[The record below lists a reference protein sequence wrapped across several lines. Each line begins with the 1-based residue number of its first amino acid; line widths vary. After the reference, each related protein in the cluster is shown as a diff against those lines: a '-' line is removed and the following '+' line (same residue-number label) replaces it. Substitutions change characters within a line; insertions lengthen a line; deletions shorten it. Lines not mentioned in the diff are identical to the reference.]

1 MLKRA
6 LALTAMAA
14 TTFGVFA
21 APAANAATI
30 FTYSYESGFSGWR
43 ADSDG
48 LADPWSIT
56 RSTKQAFHGSYS
68 LEVFMNGVQDDGTS
82 WVERRFTVQPNQQVT
97 VNLRFQLWSLAE
109 SPFTAWAAVATAGAK
124 DPEVEDDF
132 TVVGQADL
140 APGWQEYTYSGKVT
154 ADASGRFWVA
164 FGTSVRWETER
175 THYLDFAQ
183 VTFE

>member
-6 LALTAMAA
+6 LALTAMAV
-14 TTFGVFA
+14 TTLGAFV
-21 APAANAATI
+21 APAANAATT

-48 LADPWSIT
+48 LADPWSII
-56 RSTKQAFHGSYS
+56 RSSDQAFHGGYS

-124 DPEVEDDF
+124 DPELEDDF

-140 APGWQEYTYSGKVT
+140 APGWTEYTYSGKVT